1 MAASDDVLFEAWRGG
16 DRVAGDALVA
26 RHDGAVR
33 RFIECRIGVEVEDVV
48 QNVWVA
54 LTRCRQRFERRSNF
68 QTFLFGIAR
77 NQVRELQRRSRR
89 SEAVGPWE
97 DDGAADPAP
106 EALTVVEQM
115 DAARKLA
122 DALAELPPE
131 MQRLIALYYFEHRR
145 GRELGEMFGIPEN
158 TARSRIRKAKALL
171 RDELGES
178 TATADFDFEGNPV
191 SSWLSR
197 LDVADPH

>member
-1 MAASDDVLFEAWRGG
+1 MVASDDALFEAWRDG

-33 RFIECRIGVEVEDVV
+33 RFIGRRVGVEVEDAV

-54 LTRCRQRFERRSNF
+54 ITRCRRRFERRSSF
-68 QTFLFGIAR
+68 QTYLFAVAR

-89 SEAVGPWE
+89 SEAVGSWE
-97 DDGAADPAP
+97 DDGAVDPAS
-106 EALTVVEQM
+106 ETLNVVEQM

-122 DALAELPPE
+122 GALAELPDE

-178 TATADFDFEGNPV
+178 TPTASFDFEGNPV
-191 SSWLSR
+191 SSWLR
-197 LDVADPH
+197 TLDVADPH